1 MDRRTFIGSVAGGLL
16 AAPLAARAQK
26 LAMPVIGF
34 LGSASLTQWAS
45 FVAAFRQGLKETGYV
60 EGKNVAIEFRWAEGH
75 YDRLPAL
82 ASDLVS
88 RQVAV
93 IFAAGGGGGARAA
106 KAATSTIP
114 IVFTGGDGVKMG
126 LVASLNHPG
135 GNVTGINFF
144 TNELM
149 PKRLQLLHELVPNV
163 TVVAFIRNPS
173 DPTGTGESRAR
184 NVQETAR
191 TFGLQLRLLSAANE
205 QEIDAAFATF
215 AQLRPGALL
224 VDSDLFFNA
233 RREQIVALAA
243 QNKVPAIYDLRD
255 YAAGGGLM
263 SYGASIAEAYRQ
275 AGIYTG
281 RILKGAKPADLPVLQ
296 STTFELVIN
305 AKTAKALGLTIPQS
319 LLLRAE
325 VIE

>member
-1 MDRRTFIGSVAGGLL
+1 MRRRKFIARLGGVAL
-16 AAPLAARAQK
+16 AWSFGVRAQK
-26 LAMPVIGF
+26 SAIPVIGF
-34 LGSASLTQWAS
+34 LGSASPAQWAS
-45 FVAAFRQGLKETGYV
+45 FVAAFRKGLNETGYV

-75 YDRLPAL
+75 YDRVPAL
-82 ASDLVS
+82 AADLVG

-93 IFAAGGGGGARAA
+93 IFATGAGGAAQAA

-114 IVFTGGDGVKMG
+114 IVFTGGDGVNAG
-126 LVASLNHPG
+126 LVASLSHPG

-149 PKRLQLLHELVPNV
+149 PKRLQLLHELVPNA

-184 NVQETAR
+184 SVQETAR
-191 TFGLQLRLLSAANE
+191 TLGLQLRLLRAANG

-233 RREQIVALAA
+233 RREQFVSLAA
-243 QNKVPAIYDLRD
+243 RYAVPTIYDVRD
-255 YAAGGGLM
+255 YVAAGGLM

-275 AGIYTG
+275 AGVYAG
-281 RILKGAKPADLPVLQ
+281 RILNGAKPADLPVLQ

-305 AKTAKALGLTIPQS
+305 AKTAKALGLTVPQS

-325 VIE
+325 VIQ

>member
-45 FVAAFRQGLKETGYV
+45 FVAAFRQGLNETGYV

-82 ASDLVS
+82 ASELVR

-93 IFAAGGGGGARAA
+93 ILAAGGGGGAQAA
-106 KAATSTIP
+106 KASTSTIP
-114 IVFTGGDGVKMG
+114 IVFTAGDAVS
-126 LVASLNHPG
+126 LVASLGHPG
-135 GNVTGINFF
+135 GNVTGVNFL
-144 TNELM
+144 TTELM
-149 PKRLQLLHELVPNV
+149 PKRLQLLHELVPNA
-163 TVVAFIRNPS
+163 TVVAYIVNPGAFS
-173 DPTGTGESRAR
+173 ESRAQEL
-184 NVQETAR
+184 QETAS
-191 TFGLQLRLLSAANE
+191 TFGLQLRLLRAANE

-215 AQLRPGALL
+215 ARLRPGALL
-224 VDSDLFFNA
+224 VHSDLFFNA
-233 RREQIVALAA
+233 RREQFVALAA
-243 QNKVPAIYDLRD
+243 RHAVPAIYEVRD
-255 YAAGGGLM
+255 YVVAGGLM
-263 SYGASIAEAYRQ
+263 SYGASITEAYRQ

>member
-1 MDRRTFIGSVAGGLL
+1 MRRRKFIALLGGTVVAWSLGVS
-16 AAPLAARAQK
+16 AQK
-26 LAMPVIGF
+26 SALPVIGF
-34 LGSASLTQWAS
+34 LGSASPTQWAP
-45 FVAAFRQGLKETGYV
+45 FVVAFRQGLNETGYV

-75 YDRLPAL
+75 YDRVPAL
-82 ASDLVS
+82 AADLVR
-88 RQVAV
+88 RQVTV
-93 IFAAGGGGGARAA
+93 IFATGAGGGAQAA

-126 LVASLNHPG
+126 LVASLSHPG
-135 GNVTGINFF
+135 GNVTGVNFF

-149 PKRLQLLHELVPNV
+149 PKRLQLLHELVPNA

-191 TFGLQLRLLSAANE
+191 TFGLQLRLLSAASE

-233 RREQIVALAA
+233 RREQFVALAA
-243 QNKVPAIYDLRD
+243 RHAVPAIYDVRD
-255 YAAGGGLM
+255 YVAAGGLM

-275 AGIYTG
+275 AGVYTG
-281 RILKGAKPADLPVLQ
+281 RILNGAKPADLPVLQ

-305 AKTAKALGLTIPQS
+305 DKTAKALGLAIPQS

-325 VIE
+325 LIQ